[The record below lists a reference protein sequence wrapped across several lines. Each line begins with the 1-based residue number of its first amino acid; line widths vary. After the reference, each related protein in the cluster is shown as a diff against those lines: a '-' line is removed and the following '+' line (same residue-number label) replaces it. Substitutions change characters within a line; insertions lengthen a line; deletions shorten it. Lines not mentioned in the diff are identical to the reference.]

1 MCFGAYIVAT
11 VACCIISKILDP
23 RTERVFFSGCELTI
37 SIAAGLAELSSAYPS
52 TGGQYHFA
60 FMVSSPSTRAS
71 VAFVMGWLSVIA
83 YCLFTA
89 SATIVC
95 AQITAAIAG
104 FWHED
109 FVATQ
114 WQVYLMYILFQ
125 ALATAVVTLFPRQLP
140 KTEIVFFFISVS
152 GCIVFFITVL
162 SASETKQPAKV
173 VFTEVV
179 NVTGWSDGVSF
190 ILAVG
195 TCMYAYI
202 ATDGA
207 SHLAEV
213 SLAMNRRSIEL
224 QTDRTRNFQTL
235 AKVFRER

>member
-1 MCFGAYIVAT
+1 
-11 VACCIISKILDP
+11 
-23 RTERVFFSGCELTI
+23 
-37 SIAAGLAELSSAYPS
+37 
-52 TGGQYHFA
+52 
-60 FMVSSPSTRAS
+60 MVSSPSTRAS

-95 AQITAAIAG
+95 AQITAAIAA

-114 WQVYLMYILFQ
+114 WQVYLLYILFQ

-140 KTEIVFFFISVS
+140 KTEIVCFFISVS

-173 VFTEVV
+173 VFTEVA

-202 ATDGA
+202 ASDGA

-213 SLAMNRRSIEL
+213 SLAMTRRSIEL

>member
-1 MCFGAYIVAT
+1 MCFGA
-11 VACCIISKILDP
+11 SSLP
-23 RTERVFFSGCELTI
+23 RWRAASSVRFGVFFSGCALTT

-60 FMVSSPSTRAS
+60 FMVSSPRTRAS
-71 VAFVMGWLSVIA
+71 VAFVMGWLSVVA

-114 WQVYLMYILFQ
+114 WQVYLIYILFQ

-140 KTEIVFFFISVS
+140 KTEIAFFFISVS

-213 SLAMNRRSIEL
+213 S
-224 QTDRTRNFQTL
+224 
-235 AKVFRER
+235 

>member
-1 MCFGAYIVAT
+1 
-11 VACCIISKILDP
+11 
-23 RTERVFFSGCELTI
+23 
-37 SIAAGLAELSSAYPS
+37 
-52 TGGQYHFA
+52 
-60 FMVSSPSTRAS
+60 
-71 VAFVMGWLSVIA
+71 MGWLSVIA

-95 AQITAAIAG
+95 AQITGAIAA

-114 WQVYLMYILFQ
+114 WQVYLMYVLYQ
-125 ALATAVVTLFPRQLP
+125 ALAAAVVVLFPRQLP
-140 KTEIVFFFISVS
+140 KTEIAFFLISVS
-152 GCIVFFITVL
+152 GCVVFFITVL
-162 SASETKQPAKV
+162 SSSETKQPAEI

-195 TCMYAYI
+195 TCMYAFI

-213 SLAMNRRSIEL
+213 SLAMMMRVLSFKLTRSGTPKPWQRCPEN
-224 QTDRTRNFQTL
+224 DD
-235 AKVFRER
+235 A

>member
-1 MCFGAYIVAT
+1 
-11 VACCIISKILDP
+11 
-23 RTERVFFSGCELTI
+23 
-37 SIAAGLAELSSAYPS
+37 
-52 TGGQYHFA
+52 
-60 FMVSSPSTRAS
+60 MVSSEKSRAS

-109 FVATQ
+109 YVATQ
-114 WQVYLMYILFQ
+114 WQIYLMYILYQ
-125 ALATAVVTLFPRQLP
+125 ALATAVVVLFPRQLP
-140 KTEIVFFFISVS
+140 KTEIAFFLISIS
-152 GCIVFFITVL
+152 GCVVFFITVL
-162 SASETKQPAKV
+162 SASETKQPSEV

-179 NVTGWSDGVSF
+179 NVTGWNDGVSF
-190 ILAVG
+190 ILGVG

-207 SHLAEV
+207 SHIAEV
-213 SLAMNRRSIEL
+213 SLSMIVRVPSSKLTGPGAPKSRQRCPKN
-224 QTDRTRNFQTL
+224 DD
-235 AKVFRER
+235 AKSLYIRH

>member
-1 MCFGAYIVAT
+1 
-11 VACCIISKILDP
+11 
-23 RTERVFFSGCELTI
+23 
-37 SIAAGLAELSSAYPS
+37 
-52 TGGQYHFA
+52 
-60 FMVSSPSTRAS
+60 MVSSEKTRAS
-71 VAFVMGWLSVIA
+71 TAFVVGWLSVIA

-104 FWHED
+104 FWHEGY
-109 FVATQ
+109 VATQ
-114 WQVYLMYILFQ
+114 WQIYLMYILYQ
-125 ALATAVVTLFPRQLP
+125 AIATAVVVLFPRQLP
-140 KTEIVFFFISVS
+140 KTEIGFFLVSVS

-162 SASETKQPAKV
+162 SASDTKQPAKV

-190 ILAVG
+190 ILGVG

-207 SHLAEV
+207 SHIAEV
-213 SLAMNRRSIEL
+213 RL
-224 QTDRTRNFQTL
+224 QSQQKDH
-235 AKVFRER
+235 VSPS

>member
-1 MCFGAYIVAT
+1 MA
-11 VACCIISKILDP
+11 
-23 RTERVFFSGCELTI
+23 
-37 SIAAGLAELSSAYPS
+37 SAFPS

-60 FMVSSPSTRAS
+60 YMVSSEGTRAR
-71 VAFVMGWLSVIA
+71 VAFVMGWLSVIG

-95 AQITAAIAG
+95 AQITVAIAS

-114 WQVYLMYILFQ
+114 WQVYLLYILYQ
-125 ALATAVVTLFPRQLP
+125 ALATAVPVLFPRQLP
-140 KTEIVFFFISVS
+140 KTEIAFFLISVS

-162 SASETKQPAKV
+162 SSSESKQPAKV

-195 TCMYAYI
+195 TCMYSYI

-213 SLAMNRRSIEL
+213 
-224 QTDRTRNFQTL
+224 NFVMTYKYR
-235 AKVFRER
+235 APS